1 MSAISAF
8 KQAHRNI
15 FWVIVAVVS
24 VTVVI
29 GVKNI
34 IFTGSLTG
42 PTPVSVINQSTQ
54 DKRVWK
60 ATLNDQTEYFYFL
73 SKDKVIYTTE
83 QGDNDPISD
92 IYANRDSSKYSDNI
106 AEYSLSNDRLVMH
119 LTDDNTG
126 NDFTATFADLKLDD
140 SNNIQANLSVNEQ
153 GQTKSGYAVTLKET
167 TRKVTD

>member
-24 VTVVI
+24 VTVII
-29 GVKNI
+29 GVKNV

-83 QGDNDPISD
+83 KGDNDPISD
-92 IYANRDSSKYSDNI
+92 IYANRDSSKYGDNI

-119 LTDDNTG
+119 LTDEDG
-126 NDFTATFADLKLDD
+126 NDFSATFSDLKLDD
-140 SNNIQANLSVNEQ
+140 NNNIQANLSVSEQ
-153 GQTKSGYAVTLKET
+153 GQTKSGYAITLKET